1 MESYIGLGI
10 DVGGTNT
17 DGDSMLI
24 ERQMIARAMGNHK
37 IFSKDVRVT
46 E

>member
-1 MESYIGLGI
+1 METYIGLGI

-17 DGDSMLI
+17 DGDWILI
-24 ERQMIARAMGNHK
+24 ERQVIARAMGNPK
-37 IFSKDVRVT
+37 IYSEDVRVT

>member
-17 DGDSMLI
+17 DGDLMLI
-24 ERQMIARAMGNHK
+24 ERQVIARAMGNHK